1 MGKRSKR
8 RNIIKLI
15 GWPILFGIGQVLI
28 IGFLFLIMQWL
39 KPISYTD
46 FELQDRLRTILFPAT
61 LCNFV
66 LFFPIFL
73 RKYHKQEI
81 HGFYLRKNKILY
93 YILFGIVTS
102 FIINIFF
109 LKLERIIPIKA
120 TLNQM
125 EVTYD
130 WYYVGR
136 VISTAFIGPVLEELL
151 FRGFLYQ
158 EAKKWMKPMS
168 AILFITVIFTLCHST
183 IYSICTAIVTSF
195 LVLDALEK
203 EKSLTAPILFHVF
216 LNLTSILLVPLI
228 VRYQTIYLDVL
239 FIILLICFAVLYHSA
254 KWNVEKK

>member
-15 GWPILFGIGQVLI
+15 VWPILFGIGQVLM

-46 FELQDRLRTILFPAT
+46 FELQDRMRTILFPAT
-61 LCNFV
+61 FCSFV
-66 LFFPIFL
+66 IFL
-73 RKYHKQEI
+73 PLFLKKYKQEKI
-81 HGFYLRKNKILY
+81 HGFQLRKKKILY

-102 FIINIFF
+102 LVINVFF
-109 LKLERIIPIKA
+109 LKLERMIPIPA
-120 TLNQM
+120 TLNQI

-136 VISTAFIGPVLEELL
+136 VISTAIFGPILEELL

-158 EAKKWMKPMS
+158 ESKKWMKPMS
-168 AILFITVIFTLCHST
+168 AILFITVIFTLCHT
-183 IYSICTAIVTSF
+183 TVYSFLTAIVTSF

-203 EKSLTAPILFHVF
+203 EKSLTAPILFHLF
-216 LNLTSILLVPLI
+216 LNLTSILLIPLV
-228 VRYQTIYLDVL
+228 VRYQTIVLDLL
-239 FIILLICFAVLYHSA
+239 FIVSLVCFVILYHSQKWKA
-254 KWNVEKK
+254 KEK